1 MQTSP
6 SLRSNARVTRHAA
19 LRLAQ
24 RGICVH
30 ALELLTMHGIDVPAG
45 RGQMRRELRGYQ
57 VGALHAEGFSL
68 EIINKALRLE
78 AIFTSDE
85 TLVTCYQRTPRHI
98 GRGYRASRQDASLPH
113 RRNVERA
120 Q

>member
-1 MQTSP
+1 MHITATKV
-6 SLRSNARVTRHAA
+6 NTFMTRHAT

-24 RGICVH
+24 RGICKH
-30 ALELLTMHGIDVPAG
+30 ALELLTMHGIDIPAG
-45 RGQMRRELRGYQ
+45 RGQVRRELRGYQ

-68 EIINKALRLE
+68 EIIDKALRLE
-78 AIFTSDE
+78 AIFTSEE

-98 GRGYRASRQDASLPH
+98 GRSIREARQDASPRP

>member
-1 MQTSP
+1 MQITTIKANTP
-6 SLRSNARVTRHAA
+6 MTRHAT

-24 RGICVH
+24 RGICKH
-30 ALELLTMHGIDVPAG
+30 ALELLTLHGIDVPAG
-45 RGQMRRELRGYQ
+45 RGYVRRELRGYQ

-68 EIINKALRLE
+68 EIIDKALRLE

-85 TLVTCYQRTPRHI
+85 ALVTCYQRTPRHI
-98 GRGYRASRQDASLPH
+98 GRGARLDVFHRQRS
-113 RRNVERA
+113 NVERS

>member
-1 MQTSP
+1 MQITIIKANT
-6 SLRSNARVTRHAA
+6 LMTRHAT

-24 RGICVH
+24 RGICKD
-30 ALELLTMHGIDVPAG
+30 ALELLTMHGIDIPAG
-45 RGQMRRELRGYQ
+45 RGQVRRELRGYQ

-68 EIINKALRLE
+68 EIIGKALRLE
-78 AIFTSDE
+78 AIFASDE

-98 GRGYRASRQDASLPH
+98 GRGARDT
-113 RRNVERA
+113 RRDISNCNRCNGKRA